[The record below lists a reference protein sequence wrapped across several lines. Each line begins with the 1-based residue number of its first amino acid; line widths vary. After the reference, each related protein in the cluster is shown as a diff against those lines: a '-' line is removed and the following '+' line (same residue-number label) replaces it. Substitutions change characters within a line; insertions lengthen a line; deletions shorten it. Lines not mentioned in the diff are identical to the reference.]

1 MDKKKKWTVKD
12 VITTVLLSAVL
23 IVIQLVIN
31 MVCMA
36 NDFVSMVLS
45 VGITMFLCAP
55 VYMLMVSRI
64 GKRFVTLIYMTLLGV
79 IFLLMGNWFLLPYYV
94 LVGILCEAILWKEGS
109 CQKPKR
115 LTAAWTAA
123 SLLYNGVNL
132 LPIWFFWDTYYD
144 FAIASGMEQ
153 SYIDSYV
160 RYYTSP
166 GWLAFILLFTTL
178 MGFFRLH
185 GGQSADPQAF
195 SEGRRSMRADASF
208 AVPVKLW
215 ALLCVFAGVT
225 IGGNVL
231 LTCILTGGALLYLV
245 LQRSFRLAAS
255 YGCFYLLLALL
266 LYGIR
271 FHGLHMPVFSEF
283 YVLMFWNLS
292 PIFLVSWDLITTP
305 PGMLSAFLSRLRM
318 PTPFILGLLVV
329 FRFFPTMRAELK
341 GVGRSMKNRGLT
353 AAGQLLAH
361 PVQSIEYVLVPFLLR
376 VLQLAD
382 QLSVSAVARGAER
395 PGVRGSY
402 YEKRAGA
409 RDYIAAA
416 VCAIVTASYLVL
428 ERSMA

>member
-1 MDKKKKWTVKD
+1 
-12 VITTVLLSAVL
+12 
-23 IVIQLVIN
+23 
-31 MVCMA
+31 
-36 NDFVSMVLS
+36 
-45 VGITMFLCAP
+45 
-55 VYMLMVSRI
+55 
-64 GKRFVTLIYMTLLGV
+64 
-79 IFLLMGNWFLLPYYV
+79 
-94 LVGILCEAILWKEGS
+94 
-109 CQKPKR
+109 
-115 LTAAWTAA
+115 
-123 SLLYNGVNL
+123 
-132 LPIWFFWDTYYD
+132 
-144 FAIASGMEQ
+144 
-153 SYIDSYV
+153 
-160 RYYTSP
+160 
-166 GWLAFILLFTTL
+166 
-178 MGFFRLH
+178 
-185 GGQSADPQAF
+185 
-195 SEGRRSMRADASF
+195 MRADASF

-245 LQRSFRLAAS
+245 LQRNFRLTAS

-361 PVQSIEYVLVPFLLR
+361 PVQSMEYVLVPFLLR

-402 YEKRAGA
+402 YEQRAGA
-409 RDYIAAA
+409 RDHIAAA
-416 VCAIVTASYLVL
+416 ACAIVTASYLVL